1 MDVEVL
7 RTARSGR
14 PRDAER
20 EAAILAAT
28 RELVAETGY
37 ERLTIEAVASR
48 AKASKATIYRRW
60 PGKAELVVEALK
72 CRPQSMPVMPD
83 TGDLRSDM
91 VQGILG
97 FVADLTEHDAGLM
110 VGLASAMRSDP
121 QLAALV
127 REQTVSCRRV
137 AASAWLERAVA
148 RGQINPDADIDVVA
162 DLVPAVVF
170 MRLLV
175 TGEPVDEQFVDRLV
189 DSVLLPL
196 LVGRSAVVHV

>member
-1 MDVEVL
+1 MVTHVL
-7 RTARSGR
+7 ARSRSGR
-14 PRDAER
+14 PRDGER

-48 AKASKATIYRRW
+48 ARASKATIYRRW
-60 PGKAELVVEALK
+60 PGKAELVAEALR
-72 CRPQSMPVMPD
+72 CRPVALPVMPD
-83 TGDLRSDM
+83 TGDLREDM
-91 VQGILG
+91 VQGILA

-110 VGLASAMRSDP
+110 IGLVTAMRRDP
-121 QLAALV
+121 VLAAMI
-127 REQTVSCRRV
+127 REQTVSCRRD
-137 AASAWLERAVA
+137 AASAWLQRAVA
-148 RGQINPDADIDVVA
+148 RGQISPAVDIDVVA

-175 TGEPVDEQFVDRLV
+175 TGEPVDEPFVGRLV

-196 LVGRSAVVHV
+196 LIGGGAAVHV